1 MCFGTWAGKHQRGV
15 PVLTALIIF
24 PVLQSCQLFINVPVE
39 APSVDYHVSLAQTA
53 LQVCLTHTEL
63 QNEIYCQLVKQTSC
77 RQPQNHSV
85 IQVKSSLSL
94 LFCKYFLFNSMFL
107 IISNEAKDMLEN
119 LNAWTVCDSIKGHS
133 WKHESPFSI
142 LVIVFY
148 ERKQARSTEQ
158 EWWPVLCSQCWQLLA
173 LCAPLFLPQHHFL
186 WYIKQH
192 FQRHADPR

>member
-15 PVLTALIIF
+15 PVLTALINF
-24 PVLQSCQLFINVPVE
+24 PILQSCQLFINVPVE

-119 LNAWTVCDSIKGHS
+119 LNA
-133 WKHESPFSI
+133 
-142 LVIVFY
+142 
-148 ERKQARSTEQ
+148 
-158 EWWPVLCSQCWQLLA
+158 
-173 LCAPLFLPQHHFL
+173 
-186 WYIKQH
+186 
-192 FQRHADPR
+192 